1 MRKIDRKIVWGGGAL
16 ALLAVV
22 SIGLAACSTLPRS
35 ERSTKSIWPTFAAA
49 KAAYEKVKPGV
60 TTVAG
65 LHQMGYD
72 PYSGVNIQILNYLDV
87 TRSFAG
93 HEPAAHAGLPAAVKS
108 CIQAQNACMGY
119 EISLER
125 IRKERKGS
133 AIADMLKFRRY
144 TYETG
149 WKFKALF
156 VIHDGLVVYKLW
168 SGIPRIDRH
177 EGADNPLGPLQEPA
191 DIPAD
196 ILERQ
201 IP

>member
-35 ERSTKSIWPTFAAA
+35 ERSTTSIWPTFAAA

-60 TTVAG
+60 TTVTG

-72 PYSGVNIQILNYLDV
+72 PYSGVNIQILSYLDV
-87 TRSFAG
+87 TRSFTG
-93 HEPAAHAGLPAAVKS
+93 HEPAARAGLPVAVKS

-119 EISLER
+119 EVSLER

-133 AIADMLKFRRY
+133 AIADMLKFRRH

-177 EGADNPLGPLQEPA
+177 KGADNPLGPLQEPA